1 MGDLLY
7 SDGDRVDKTR
17 KRDHESLQLQNLKK
31 ILMGHLRTRVD
42 VLSIIHSPAFKPY
55 RCKAEPYIYSST
67 SATVEMAVA
76 PMTT

>member
-31 ILMGHLRTRVD
+31 ILMGHLRT
-42 VLSIIHSPAFKPY
+42 
-55 RCKAEPYIYSST
+55 
-67 SATVEMAVA
+67 
-76 PMTT
+76 